1 METYTR
7 KDLQEKAPCDNCDQF
22 EDCRQNEWACRAFS
36 YFVLHGTFEEYTL
49 RHPTRG
55 MFNKI
60 FKEDEKALKNYLKSV
75 KAKGNQ
81 NDLFD

>member
-1 METYTR
+1 MDTYTR
-7 KDLQEKAPCDNCDQF
+7 KVMQEQAPCDNCAQF
-22 EDCRQNEWACRAFS
+22 DDCRQNEWACRAFS
-36 YFVLHGTFEEYTL
+36 YFVLHGSFEEYTV

-60 FKEDEKALKNYLKSV
+60 FREDEKALKNYLKSV

>member
-1 METYTR
+1 MEAYAR
-7 KDLQEKAPCDNCDQF
+7 KVLQEKAPCD
-22 EDCRQNEWACRAFS
+22 DCSKKYICEEQELACRAFS

-49 RHPTRG
+49 RHPTHG

-60 FKEDEKALKNYLKSV
+60 FREDEKALKNYLKSV
-75 KAKGNQ
+75 KAKGEQ